1 MEFKRSGV
9 KQILIS
15 SFLFVFLFFIFSI
28 LFVMLDES
36 IFGLYTDPEYIN
48 PITTLLA
55 FLVAAIIILLEYLFS
70 RANYVNK
77 LENSADNIR
86 SSISI
91 YENKNNTL
99 YNKANNLY
107 LSFLNHEKEI
117 HNNVAN
123 NNNESFLEIN
133 SVSTFNEA
141 IQNYPNLKGDS
152 HMSNLLNQIER
163 SETELTNMKQHYNNI
178 VSIYNEEI
186 SKLLMKAFTRKKRL
200 EYYTE
205 KESMEF

>member
-1 MEFKRSGV
+1 
-9 KQILIS
+9 
-15 SFLFVFLFFIFSI
+15 
-28 LFVMLDES
+28 
-36 IFGLYTDPEYIN
+36 
-48 PITTLLA
+48 
-55 FLVAAIIILLEYLFS
+55 LEYLFS

-205 KESMEF
+205 KKSMEF

>member
-48 PITTLLA
+48 AITTLLA